1 MTGAGCFSRVLG
13 PIFISF
19 VYTRF
24 GTYYTFG
31 FIACVMVACMIWLSI
46 VRDKLVPPTFGKQD
60 VEMVEILSDK
70 LKQQKTEDDDNTNN
84 IKSKTNELNNVP
96 DDNYEKR

>member
-46 VRDKLVPPTFGKQD
+46 VRDKLVPPTFEKQD

-70 LKQQKTEDDDNTNN
+70 LKQQQQKTEDNDNNTNN
-84 IKSKTNELNNVP
+84 VKSKNNESNNVL
-96 DDNYEKR
+96 DEKR